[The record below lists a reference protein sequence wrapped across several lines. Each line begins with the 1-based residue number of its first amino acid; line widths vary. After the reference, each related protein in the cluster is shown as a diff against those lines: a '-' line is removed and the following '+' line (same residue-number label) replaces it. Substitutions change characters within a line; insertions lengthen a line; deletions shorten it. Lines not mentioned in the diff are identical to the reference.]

1 MNEEEQ
7 KLAIEGLSKFY
18 LAYLITWAKKNPEEF
33 AESYGKQMSENL
45 MLKMDLGKVIN
56 RLGKIIAY
64 IKENR
69 LYDVN
74 ENCVNEL
81 LLEMVGENK

>member
-18 LAYLITWAKKNPEEF
+18 LAHLITWVKKNPEEF

-56 RLGKIIAY
+56 RLGRITTY
-64 IKENR
+64 IKE
-69 LYDVN
+69 
-74 ENCVNEL
+74 L
-81 LLEMVGENK
+81 LNLHSNYII